1 MTKTHQLCA
10 GERCMIIENGHEKQF
25 RLQFGRCRLRYV
37 SLKGKSSMR
46 KILFAILALFAATA
60 AFAQSGYQIRPG
72 DTLQIE
78 VLEDPSLNRS
88 VLVLPDGTVSFPF
101 AGSVRASGRTPA
113 QVSDAITAGI
123 ASNFASQPNVFVT
136 VQTITDAVAS
146 TGTTSVIH
154 VYMMGEITTPGRV
167 DMVAGT
173 TLIQALAQ
181 TGGFTPY
188 AATKRIILRRTDPR
202 TGQSSVRKI
211 NYKAIANGT
220 AVGQDVRL
228 RDGDVII
235 VPERRLFE

>member
-1 MTKTHQLCA
+1 M
-10 GERCMIIENGHEKQF
+10 KQ
-25 RLQFGRCRLRYV
+25 
-37 SLKGKSSMR
+37 
-46 KILFAILALFAATA
+46 ILFAILAVFLATA

-78 VLEDPSLNRS
+78 VLEDPSLNRT

-101 AGSVRASGRTPA
+101 AGSVRASGRTA
-113 QVSDAITAGI
+113 GQVSDSITAGI
-123 ASNFASQPNVFVT
+123 ASNFATQPNVFVT
-136 VQTITDAVAS
+136 VQTLTEAVAGAGAS
-146 TGTTSVIH
+146 SQIH
-154 VYMMGEITTPGRV
+154 VYMMGEIATPGEVHMSR
-167 DMVAGT
+167 GT

-202 TGQSSVRKI
+202 TGQSTVRKI
-211 NYKAIANGT
+211 NYKAIADGT
-220 AVGQDVRL
+220 SAGQDVRL